1 MIKSKTGR
9 PRSEKSQDAIIQAT
23 TDLLKEEGSLGLTIE
38 TIAKRAGVG
47 KPTIYRWY
55 PSLADVVLE
64 ALLGKAK
71 KVVPVPTFTSL
82 LETLVIFLKSSME
95 AIADGNGDYLRFLM
109 AYAQKDDCFRERFRE
124 NFVSERRDVLK
135 GIFTQAMGAGEI
147 GLQVD
152 LDMLVDIVFGA
163 MWYRLLVGHSPLN
176 NDFAE
181 QLANMVMK
189 IVQPE

>member
-1 MIKSKTGR
+1 MIKSNTGR

-95 AIADGNGDYLRFLM
+95 AIVDGNGDYLRFLM
-109 AYAQKDDCFRERFRE
+109 AYAQKDDAFRERFRE

-147 GLQVD
+147 GLQVN

-176 NDFAE
+176 SDFAE